1 MDAPLQGDTGGHTGA
16 APTTPHQTPL
26 SRNLP
31 RFSPSAEPLPLTLGH
46 GATREMVGAAPVCPP
61 ERPRS
66 GVSIRKGHVPIRKGG
81 VSIRKGHVPQPQRSR
96 FHLQKTHPHPQKRR
110 FHALKC
116 LCIAHNAHLLTM
128 DAPLQGDAGGHTG
141 TAPTNLHQTPLPCNL
156 PRFCP
161 SAEPLPAT
169 FSCFSPSAEPL
180 PATFSCF
187 SPSAES
193 LPATFSCFSPSAEP
207 LPATFSCFSPSA
219 EPLLATFSR
228 FSPSAEPLPAT
239 FAHETR
245 KVAPFMKGLQL
256 FFVILQPIVS
266 ITRKR

>member
-1 MDAPLQGDTGGHTGA
+1 
-16 APTTPHQTPL
+16 
-26 SRNLP
+26 
-31 RFSPSAEPLPLTLGH
+31 
-46 GATREMVGAAPVCPP
+46 MVGAAPVCPP

-66 GVSIRKGHVPIRKGG
+66 GVSIRKRHIPTRKGG
-81 VSIRKGHVPQPQRSR
+81 VSMRKGHVSHPQR
-96 FHLQKTHPHPQKRR
+96 RR

-116 LCIAHNAHLLTM
+116 LCIAHDAHLLTM
-128 DAPLQGDAGGHTG
+128 DAPLQGDTGGHTG
-141 TAPTNLHQTPLPCNL
+141 TAPTSLHQPPLPRNL
-156 PRFCP
+156 PHVCPSAEPLPATFSCFSPSAEPLPAIISHVCP

-187 SPSAES
+187 SPSAE
-193 LPATFSCFSPSAEP
+193 P
-207 LPATFSCFSPSA
+207 LPATFSCFC
-219 EPLLATFSR
+219 
-228 FSPSAEPLPAT
+228 PSAEPLPAIISHVCPSADPLPPT

-245 KVAPFMKGLQL
+245 KVMPFMKGLQL